1 MTLILCEAGDAA
13 ALWAAE
19 RLRARG
25 GSVDLVLS
33 DTLGEALRWEHRID
47 RAAASVRI
55 TLADGRLLSSDTAE
69 PILNR
74 IGGIPLAR
82 LHATAGEDY
91 GYAMQEMFALYLS
104 WLNAWP
110 ATVINR
116 PTPQGLAGCHRHGSA
131 WAALGAEA
139 GLRTRRWAQSS
150 DDPPEAGWAPPPAE
164 TTAFVVAGRAV
175 LPPALAPEL
184 AAPCLA
190 LAERAGAT
198 LLGIGFARDGQS
210 EWEMV
215 GASPVPDLA
224 PGGEPLVEALAEALA
239 E

>member
-13 ALWAAE
+13 APWAAE

-25 GSVDLVLS
+25 RSADLVLS
-33 DTLGEALRWEHRID
+33 DALGEAVRWEHRVD
-47 RAAASVRI
+47 QAAASVRI
-55 TLADGRLLSSDTAE
+55 TLADGRQLSSDAAE

-74 IGGIPLAR
+74 IGSIPLAR

-104 WLNAWP
+104 WLHAWP

-116 PTPQGLAGCHRHGSA
+116 PTPQGLAGAYRHGSA
-131 WAALGAEA
+131 WAALGAAA
-139 GLRTRRWAQSS
+139 GLPTRAWAQSS
-150 DDPPEAGWAPPPAE
+150 ADPPETGWAPPAAE
-164 TTAFVVAGRAV
+164 ATAFVVAGRAV
-175 LPPALAPEL
+175 LPPALPPEL
-184 AAPCLA
+184 ALPCRA
-190 LAERAGAT
+190 LAARAGTA
-198 LLGIGFARDGQS
+198 LLGIGFARDGLG

-224 PGGEPLVEALAEALA
+224 LGGEPLVEALAEALA